1 MIHKLCDMPHRCGSA
16 GCETF
21 HWDIQLHMMSP
32 GEALGDCMK
41 GIDCFDDQSMS
52 CMLSHMGHS
61 YWIQAKMQWS
71 WRKYLQQE
79 QDYLVMCINC
89 PRRNC
94 SRSGN
99 LEIIFMISM
108 KLWSC
113 KIIWMQKHGKW
124 FFSTAGFPFLC
135 NNTCNCIII
144 IQTKLDR
151 TSSIIIHSTT
161 PLDQKLSLIIFTDKA
176 FY

>member
-32 GEALGDCMK
+32 GEALGDCTK
-41 GIDCFDDQSMS
+41 DIDCFDDQSMS